1 MATYFINGDF
11 LSPENAVIH
20 VSDLALLRGY
30 GIFDFFRA
38 IDGKPIFLE
47 DHLDRFEN
55 SAHLMGL
62 NIPFS
67 RQECRDIIF
76 KIIEK
81 SPNPMLGVKLI
92 LTGGYSSDGYVPAEK
107 ANFIA
112 YGAPFTFKPADY
124 GMKVLTHHYI
134 REIPEIKTLNYVVPI
149 RHLPQL
155 KAAGAD
161 DVLYYFN
168 GNVSELSRSNIFIVK
183 NDKIATP
190 TEGVLYGITR
200 KKTLAI
206 AQQHFEVEER
216 AVTLAELL
224 DADEI
229 FTTGSTKR
237 VTAIVQVDG
246 KTFPF
251 GNITR
256 KLQEL
261 LINME

>member
-11 LSPENAVIH
+11 VAPEQAMIH

-55 SAHLMGL
+55 SARLMDL
-62 NIPFS
+62 KIPFT
-67 RQECRDIIF
+67 REECRDIIF
-76 KIIEK
+76 RIIEK
-81 SPNPMLGVKLI
+81 SNQPMIGVKLI
-92 LTGGYSSDGYVPAEK
+92 LTGGYSVDGYTPAEK

-112 YGAPFTFKPADY
+112 FGSPFSFKPADY

-149 RHLPQL
+149 RLIPKL

-161 DVLYYFN
+161 DILYHFN
-168 GNVSELSRSNIFIVK
+168 GYVSELSRSNIFIVK
-183 NDKIATP
+183 NEKIITP

-206 AQQHFEVEER
+206 AKQNFEVEER

-237 VTAIVQVDG
+237 VTAIVKVDE
-246 KTFPF
+246 KDFPF
-251 GNITR
+251 GKITR
-256 KLQEL
+256 KMQEL
-261 LINME
+261 LIDLE